1 MAAAREFVSRPAE
14 AVAVGARPGAGWAGS
29 YAKHA
34 AKKKA
39 GACTGFSLAP
49 EGASVSGFQLRWP
62 LISLV
67 ISNIETWAFLKISFS
82 LASALIIVRFA
93 ES

>member
-1 MAAAREFVSRPAE
+1 MTRTFVVAASYKSVCPALSRTKKGRCEHRPVPIGAAAE
-14 AVAVGARPGAGWAGS
+14 AASA
-29 YAKHA
+29 
-34 AKKKA
+34 
-39 GACTGFSLAP
+39 SL
-49 EGASVSGFQLRWP
+49 QLRWL
-62 LISLV
+62 LISFV